1 MIEKHSGA
9 KDLQSLKDFV
19 KTMKGG
25 GQTIDAETIG
35 RKPKPRTKTKK
46 ETARKEL

>member
-25 GQTIDAETIG
+25 GQPVDAETIG
-35 RKPKPRTKTKK
+35 RKPKPRKTKK
-46 ETARKEL
+46 ETTRKEL

>member
-19 KTMKGG
+19 KTMKGE
-25 GQTIDAETIG
+25 GQTVDAETIG